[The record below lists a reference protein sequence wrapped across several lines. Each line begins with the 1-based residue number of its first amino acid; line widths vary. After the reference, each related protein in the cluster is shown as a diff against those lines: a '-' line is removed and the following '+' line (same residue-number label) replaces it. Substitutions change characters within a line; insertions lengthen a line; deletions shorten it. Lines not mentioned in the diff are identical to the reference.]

1 MNFIIAVRSN
11 EMSEPSLEERL
22 AALESRVAALE
33 NATLGRP
40 PSRDAWK
47 SVIGMFADDPE
58 IELIHAEARRIREET
73 ALRHERNSTPKIM
86 EQMEHQSK

>member
-1 MNFIIAVRSN
+1 
-11 EMSEPSLEERL
+11 MSEPSLEERL

-58 IELIHAEARRIREET
+58 IELIHAEARRIREEDRAKARAEFDAQDHGT
-73 ALRHERNSTPKIM
+73 DGAPE
-86 EQMEHQSK
+86 